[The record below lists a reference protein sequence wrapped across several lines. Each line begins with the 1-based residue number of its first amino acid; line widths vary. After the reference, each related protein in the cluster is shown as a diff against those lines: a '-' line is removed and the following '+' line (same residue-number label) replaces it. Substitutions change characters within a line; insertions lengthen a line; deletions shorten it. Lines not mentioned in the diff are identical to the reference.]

1 MMFYVLMLTAV
12 RAFNYFDG
20 SAVLVLPNN
29 GVRGAVAQD
38 GQRLYIS
45 FGNADNQTLVFGN
58 TGT

>member
-20 SAVLVLPNN
+20 SVVLVLPNN
-29 GVRGAVAQD
+29 GVRGAIAQD
-38 GQRLYIS
+38 GQSLYIYL
-45 FGNADNQTLVFGN
+45 GDEDNQTLVFGN